1 MPASPLKKK
10 RKKEKCARH
19 AHRYTK
25 GGVGVTVCPSHRH
38 GENAAVM
45 ANHADLQQNA
55 VSFRLVHFPGLT
67 HKKNKK
73 PDCYTKA
80 TRLHGSTRQGK

>member
-1 MPASPLKKK
+1 MPASPLKTKN
-10 RKKEKCARH
+10 KEKRARH

-25 GGVGVTVCPSHRH
+25 GGVGVSVCPSNRH

-67 HKKNKK
+67 HKKKKK

-80 TRLHGSTRQGK
+80 TRLHGSTRQGKR